1 MRFNSLLCGR
11 SHWGAFG
18 VNSMS
23 IKVNYSSVEERDMD
37 TLFLEAIGSDKG
49 FLQLFTNEIEV
60 LKERNIEVDSI
71 ELSKSDSDGE
81 SDITVIVECEN
92 TKYGLLI
99 EDKINAI
106 AMPDQCKRYSV
117 RGKKG
122 IKNGDYS
129 NFFVFIVSPEKY
141 YEQDEEAKKY
151 EYFVS
156 YEKCKKYL
164 ESKDDLLSK
173 IWVQQFEQ
181 SIEKSKKQRV
191 IFFDVF
197 SFFASLCFSLRKK
210 SAIIPL

>member
-92 TKYGLLI
+92 TK
-99 EDKINAI
+99 
-106 AMPDQCKRYSV
+106 
-117 RGKKG
+117 KKTT
-122 IKNGDYS
+122 
-129 NFFVFIVSPEKY
+129 
-141 YEQDEEAKKY
+141 
-151 EYFVS
+151 
-156 YEKCKKYL
+156 
-164 ESKDDLLSK
+164 
-173 IWVQQFEQ
+173 
-181 SIEKSKKQRV
+181 
-191 IFFDVF
+191 
-197 SFFASLCFSLRKK
+197 
-210 SAIIPL
+210 

>member
-156 YEKCKKYL
+156 YEKCKNILNQKMIY
-164 ESKDDLLSK
+164 
-173 IWVQQFEQ
+173 
-181 SIEKSKKQRV
+181 
-191 IFFDVF
+191 
-197 SFFASLCFSLRKK
+197 
-210 SAIIPL
+210 